1 MLTTALSHPDDL
13 GISLA
18 SNSGKA
24 LSYGDGRCL
33 VAGSRMVVVPNVVTK
48 EEGTVEVGQRQQG
61 KRAGRGV
68 LAGAA
73 TRL

>member
-1 MLTTALSHPDDL
+1 
-13 GISLA
+13 
-18 SNSGKA
+18 
-24 LSYGDGRCL
+24 
-33 VAGSRMVVVPNVVTK
+33 MVVVPNVVTK